1 MVAGA
6 QGAAINS
13 TIAGLACLA
22 IEPELRSALLFD
34 ASPTAIQIASQQL
47 ASMLEVVIGQTVE
60 IITLSSAETEDSLW
74 GAVTLKP
81 DTQGKWVSWKMSRL
95 AQSNINPAPRVIMI
109 PDLARLSVSAIRACV
124 MLVGAN
130 VATLQ
135 RHGQNLSWE
144 PNLWW
149 IAGCA
154 MAEVGEV
161 SPHLLDRFA
170 LRLAAPEENFDR
182 VEDIFQWVTHPTKA
196 NLLATAPIPKAI
208 RQRLPRSSQPLPNI
222 APHLLLYL
230 IRCVDSTGSTVPGA
244 RRDIALARLS
254 RAIAVLEGSAQVT
267 QPHIERAARLIGLR
281 PPINQISVVPDPK
294 PLDQPASQS
303 PKSSHASPSTPQNIS
318 PPKSEPASSPM
329 PEPSV
334 REFTDEEVSLPDT
347 ELIFQ
352 PTTISATPYPEDTA
366 PDVREANSLQLP
378 QRRYRSIQ
386 STEGAA
392 IGTQQALDLHDIALI
407 STILEAAKF
416 QKVRSTPQ
424 KSGLPFRI
432 ARTDLRSYRRTPVPQ
447 QMLVVV
453 MDYTCLKGCNW
464 QDAIF
469 PYLSWAYVTRASIC
483 VVQVGSSH
491 ASNELQAQ
499 SIIERNL
506 LSPRIRMA
514 FEEQRGTA
522 TPLAHGLYLAFRVLR
537 SELQHG
543 RGRVHQA
550 RLVLI
555 SDGRGN
561 VPLSASQASELTQ
574 AVSREGIEDALT
586 AAREIATLKNI
597 EIFLLNP
604 QPKQYAD
611 LPIALAEAMGASLEL
626 ISPVSVGG

>member
-1 MVAGA
+1 MVAGSKED
-6 QGAAINS
+6 GINP

-22 IEPELRSALLFD
+22 IDPELRSALMFD
-34 ASPTAIQIASQQL
+34 ASPTAILIAAHQL
-47 ASMLEVVIGQTVE
+47 ADMLEMVNGQPVE
-60 IITLSSAETEDSLW
+60 IIALNSAETEDSLW
-74 GAVTLKP
+74 GVVTLKP
-81 DTQGKWVSWKMSRL
+81 DAQGNWISWKISRL
-95 AQSNINPAPRVIMI
+95 TQSNVNPAPRVIVI
-109 PDLARLSVSAIRACV
+109 PDLARLSVPAIRACV

-130 VATLQ
+130 AATLQ

-154 MAEVGEV
+154 KAEVGEV

-170 LRLAAPEENFDR
+170 LRLSSSEITFDR
-182 VEDIFQWVTHPTKA
+182 VEDIFQWVTHPTETHP
-196 NLLATAPIPKAI
+196 LARATIPNII
-208 RQRLPRSSQPLPNI
+208 RQCLQHPPQPLPDI
-222 APHLLLYL
+222 APNLLPYL
-230 IRCVDSTGSTVPGA
+230 IRCVGSTAPGA

-254 RAIAVLEGSAQVT
+254 RAIATLEGSSQVT
-267 QPHIERAARLIGLR
+267 QTHINRAAQLIGL
-281 PPINQISVVPDPK
+281 PPPVVQTPIIPATNPSDQSALLRSEPSHVPLSTPAKIPPK
-294 PLDQPASQS
+294 PEPLPS
-303 PKSSHASPSTPQNIS
+303 PV
-318 PPKSEPASSPM
+318 

-334 REFTDEEVSLPDT
+334 AEFTDQEVSLPDT

-352 PTTISATPYPEDTA
+352 PTAISATPYPEDTA

-378 QRRYRSIQ
+378 PQRYRSIQ

-392 IGTQQALDLHDIALI
+392 IGVQKALDLHDIALI

-416 QKVRSTPQ
+416 QKVRPAPQ

-432 ARTDLRSYRRTPVPQ
+432 SRADLRSYRRTPVPQ
-447 QMLVVV
+447 QMLVVL

-469 PYLSWAYVTRASIC
+469 PHLSWAYMNRASAC

-491 ASNELQAQ
+491 ALNEFKAQ
-499 SIIERNL
+499 SITERNL
-506 LSPRIRMA
+506 LSPRIRSA
-514 FEEQRGTA
+514 FEEQRGMA
-522 TPLAHGLYLAFRVLR
+522 TPLAHGLDLAFRVLR

-550 RLVLI
+550 RLVVI

-561 VPLSASQASELTQ
+561 IPLAASRDGKLSQ

-586 AAREIATLKNI
+586 VAREIATLKNV
-597 EIFLLNP
+597 EIFLLDP

-611 LPIALAEAMGASLEL
+611 LPIALAEVMGASLEP
-626 ISPVSVGG
+626 ISPVLVGR